1 MPKNKTLTAKSSTA
15 NKLSEFNL
23 EDMMQSFGSNIPVQ
37 ESSGRLKKM
46 VTASPEILENIA
58 NNILREIGKNTV
70 FVFSEAKSLFL
81 FWKGN
86 LEKFASSQDLQKK
99 LRQLDQ
105 QYKDVESLWRE
116 IGDDAPE
123 NVKLIPDFL
132 DGKSTYALEMLDK
145 NGDPMQV
152 YMTEEGVL
160 LRLSNGQLLD
170 KPLTPTEAAQ
180 KIADY

>member
-1 MPKNKTLTAKSSTA
+1 
-15 NKLSEFNL
+15 
-23 EDMMQSFGSNIPVQ
+23 
-37 ESSGRLKKM
+37 
-46 VTASPEILENIA
+46 
-58 NNILREIGKNTV
+58 
-70 FVFSEAKSLFL
+70 
-81 FWKGN
+81 
-86 LEKFASSQDLQKK
+86 
-99 LRQLDQ
+99 LDQ

-116 IGDDAPE
+116 IGDNAPE
-123 NVKLIPDFL
+123 NVRLIPDFL
-132 DGKSTYALEMLDK
+132 DGKSTYALEMLDE